1 MMSETKFKTFY
12 MQTWWL
18 TTKFWAPLILH
29 LLGSLL
35 RTVLT
40 LFRQPT
46 ALRFQNQSLRF
57 VQYSIDNYMES
68 FAFHIKGVK
77 ADLQFVYQ
85 ILEVKFVK
93 SDKILRLR
101 QSWEKFFCGRK
112 IHMSSIWHQEELMA
126 KMSCYIDFE
135 IINYPWMFYFLM
147 TEHNDN
153 NIWW

>member
-1 MMSETKFKTFY
+1 MMSETKFKTFC
-12 MQTWWL
+12 MQIWWL

-46 ALRFQNQSLRF
+46 APHFQNHSLRF

-93 SDKILRLR
+93 PDKILRFTTILRKVFLR
-101 QSWEKFFCGRK
+101 QKNS
-112 IHMSSIWHQEELMA
+112 HEL
-126 KMSCYIDFE
+126 
-135 IINYPWMFYFLM
+135 NM
-147 TEHNDN
+147 TSRGANDKNVMLYRFWN
-153 NIWW
+153 NKLSLNVLLYYDWT